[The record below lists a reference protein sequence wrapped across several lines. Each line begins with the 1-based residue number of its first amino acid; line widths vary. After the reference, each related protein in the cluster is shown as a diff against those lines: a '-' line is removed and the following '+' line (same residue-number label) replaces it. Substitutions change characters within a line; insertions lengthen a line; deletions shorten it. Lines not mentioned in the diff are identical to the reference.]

1 MNELDFVATNE
12 DGSASVSIETMLKRL
27 FKVAELLSRHNS
39 KMDDFLDENGHQ
51 NPVPQDNEH
60 SEPSDLL
67 NRA

>member
-12 DGSASVSIETMLKRL
+12 DGSASVSIEKMLKRL

-39 KMDDFLDENGHQ
+39 KMDDFLYHHGHQ
-51 NPVPQDNEH
+51 NPVPQENEYC
-60 SEPSDLL
+60 ETRDLF